1 MMNKLL
7 VIDDENHI
15 RQLYK
20 DYFSRDGYEVV
31 TVASG
36 EEALQAAGKEKFD
49 LAILDI
55 ELEETSG
62 LEVLKSFKEKHPN
75 LPIIL
80 NSAYSTYKSDFHTW
94 IADAYI
100 VKSSDLQPLKNKIKE
115 MVSA

>member
-1 MMNKLL
+1 MNKLL
-7 VIDDENHI
+7 VIDDEDHI
-15 RQLYK
+15 RKLYK
-20 DYFSRDGYEVV
+20 DYFSRDGYHVV
-31 TVASG
+31 AVATG
-36 EEALQAAGKEKFD
+36 DEALQAAGKEDFD

-62 LEVLKSFKEKHPN
+62 LEVLKLFKENHPN

-100 VKSSDLQPLKNKIKE
+100 VKSSDLQPLKNKVKE